1 VRNLLKHSLII
12 GCLIFAPNICAQ
24 VLIVH
29 PHNPSTSLS
38 KNNLRAIFAMRIP
51 QWSDG
56 SAIHVFVLE
65 DSHPIHTSFTKHIL
79 GMFPYQLRRI
89 WDRQVFSGTGIA
101 PTIVKTSEEMRERV
115 SKTQGAIGYLMPED
129 VDDSIKVIEGSL

>member
-1 VRNLLKHSLII
+1 
-12 GCLIFAPNICAQ
+12 
-24 VLIVH
+24 
-29 PHNPSTSLS
+29 
-38 KNNLRAIFAMRIP
+38 MRIP